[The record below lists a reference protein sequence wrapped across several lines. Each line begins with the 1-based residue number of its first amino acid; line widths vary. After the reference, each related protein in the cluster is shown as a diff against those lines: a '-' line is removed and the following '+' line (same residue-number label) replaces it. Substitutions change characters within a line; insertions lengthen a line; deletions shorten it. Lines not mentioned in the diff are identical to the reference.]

1 MVSLVKM
8 QRRESLTDDEKIG
21 STAGMTTLL
30 ESMRG
35 HQNEALAQDVYYDA
49 SQMQQAIMTVL
60 NASSGS
66 RSTGMSMPV
75 VTRFEEFFK
84 GCIDM
89 QEIVDVN
96 SWLTFTK
103 GM

>member
-1 MVSLVKM
+1 M

-30 ESMRG
+30 ESTRG
-35 HQNEALAQDVYYDA
+35 HQNEALAHDLYYDA

-60 NASSGS
+60 NASPGS
-66 RSTGMSMPV
+66 RPTGMSMPV
-75 VTRFEEFFK
+75 VTSIQRVFQRFHRYARNRGREY
-84 GCIDM
+84 M
-89 QEIVDVN
+89 A
-96 SWLTFTK
+96 K